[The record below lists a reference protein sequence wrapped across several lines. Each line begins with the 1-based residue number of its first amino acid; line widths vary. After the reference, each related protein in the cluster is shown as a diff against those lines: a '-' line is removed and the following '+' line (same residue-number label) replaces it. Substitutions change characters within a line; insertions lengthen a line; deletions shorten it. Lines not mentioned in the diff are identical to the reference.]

1 MASVRWP
8 TDPKGKPA
16 AHTKSWAAHQA
27 SMGTPAAAAPA
38 PTQVAAPA
46 QAPLPLIEPPDASFT
61 AEIEGLGKTYRS
73 DLVGNTE
80 GRKRG
85 LSDYGYLEDETT
97 GGLTFDPNNPFS
109 RAALLKK
116 NYDTQRRGAAGSMAA
131 RGQLYSGAFQNQ
143 QDLVN
148 RGQLEGE
155 DTLQKSLGE
164 FLLGNTDSKRRI
176 GEDYATGLRRADES
190 RLGRIND
197 NPLYSPTTSAADAA
211 AVTPPAKGIGSPA
224 TATKKPTTIKAG
236 PGVKA
241 TKNTTVSKKKNGKT
255 VTYTTSIKGP

>member
-1 MASVRWP
+1 MPFRWP
-8 TDPKGKPA
+8 TDPAGKAP
-16 AHTKSWAAHQA
+16 AHTKSWEAHQA
-27 SMGTPAAAAPA
+27 SMTNPAAPAAPA
-38 PTQVAAPA
+38 PES
-46 QAPLPLIEPPDASFT
+46 PLPLIEPPDASFT

-73 DLVGNTE
+73 DLVGNQE

-85 LSDYGYLEDETT
+85 LLDYGFNEDATT
-97 GGLTFDPNNPFS
+97 GDLSFDATNPFS

-116 NYDTQRRGAAGSMAA
+116 NYDQQRARTGQSMAA
-131 RGQLYSGAFQNQ
+131 SGNLYAGAGQHS

-148 RGQLEGE
+148 AGQLGAE

-164 FLLGNTDSKRRI
+164 FLVGNTDTGRRI
-176 GEDYATGLRRADES
+176 GEDYASGLRRADES

-211 AVTPPAKGIGSPA
+211 AVTPKQGTGSGA
-224 TATKKPTTIKAG
+224 SSKKKPTTLKAG

-241 TKNTTVSKKKNGKT
+241 TKNTTVSKKKNGRT

>member
-1 MASVRWP
+1 MALVRWP
-8 TDPKGKPA
+8 TDPPGKAPS
-16 AHTKSWAAHQA
+16 HTKSWAAHQA
-27 SMGTPAAAAPA
+27 SSTKPAAAAPA
-38 PTQVAAPA
+38 APA
-46 QAPLPLIEPPDASFT
+46 PVQSPLPLIEPPDAAFT
-61 AEIEGLGKTYRS
+61 AEAEGLGETYRK

-85 LSDYGYLEDETT
+85 LSDYGFLEDETT
-97 GGLTFDPNNPFS
+97 GGLTFDANNPFS

-116 NYDTQRRGAAGSMAA
+116 NYDTQRARTGQSMAMGGNLYA
-131 RGQLYSGAFQNQ
+131 GAGQHS

-148 RGQLEGE
+148 ADQLGAE

-176 GEDYATGLRRADES
+176 GEDYARGLRNADES

-211 AVTPPAKGIGSPA
+211 AVTPPSQGIGSA
-224 TATKKPTTIKAG
+224 VSTTKRPSTIKAG

-241 TKNTTVSKKKNGKT
+241 TKNTTVSQKKNGKT
-255 VTYTTSIKGP
+255 VTYRTSIKGP

>member
-1 MASVRWP
+1 MAFRWP
-8 TDPKGKPA
+8 TDPPGKAP
-16 AHTKSWAAHQA
+16 AHTKSWEAHNA
-27 SMGTPAAAAPA
+27 SSTKPAAAAPV
-38 PTQVAAPA
+38 QS
-46 QAPLPLIEPPDASFT
+46 PLPLIEPPDASFT

-85 LSDYGYLEDETT
+85 LSDYGFTEDETT
-97 GGLTFDPNNPFS
+97 GGLTFDANNPFS

-116 NYDTQRRGAAGSMAA
+116 NYDTQRARTGQTMAMS
-131 RGQLYSGAFQNQ
+131 GNLYSGAGQHS

-148 RGQLEGE
+148 VDQLGAE

-164 FLLGNTDSKRRI
+164 FLLGNTDSRRRI
-176 GEDYATGLRRADES
+176 GEDYASGLRQADES
-190 RLGRIND
+190 RVGRIND
-197 NPLYSPTTSAADAA
+197 NPLYSPTASAADAA
-211 AVTPPAKGIGSPA
+211 AVTPPSQGIGKPA
-224 TATKKPTTIKAG
+224 TTTKKPSTIKAG